1 MFGFKLTSSLRA
13 KYSGQRFSLLERQ
26 YITHWVSSFASFCA
40 RCAWIAHD
48 APGFSCALMYQQEV
62 LGLQGVPAGCAA
74 PSAPA
79 MQAIKEAWGRLQLG
93 EQTPRLAS
101 TNGTPSTT
109 GSSSTWAMICSAAR
123 CATGGEH
130 RRLQERFD
138 TEVPSDSF
146 ACGFRC
152 WGKSSHG
159 ESLHG

>member
-1 MFGFKLTSSLRA
+1 MGSAYCPHCSLPVVQEEWAMDVNCTIHVQLRTVRSREA
-13 KYSGQRFSLLERQ
+13 TLAQ
-26 YITHWVSSFASFCA
+26 
-40 RCAWIAHD
+40 
-48 APGFSCALMYQQEV
+48 MYQQEV

-123 CATGGEH
+123 CATGGEQ

-138 TEVPSDSF
+138 TENGLALLVM
-146 ACGFRC
+146 
-152 WGKSSHG
+152 
-159 ESLHG
+159 L